1 MFYTYIIVI
10 FTCLIVY
17 TSFILYE
24 NYQINKIKRERRSE
38 LLLDEVGSI
47 LDRRFTNAQ
56 NIVQNLSYST
66 AMKQLYMFL
75 RILLLSRPVLSGI
88 CLPGTFCGGKCC
100 IYILLGVMVLISLGF
115 VYLAYRESRPSR
127 RKTAQA

>member
-75 RILLLSRPVLSGI
+75 RICCPDLFYQVYASREPFAEENVVFI
-88 CLPGTFCGGKCC
+88 FCWALWC
-100 IYILLGVMVLISLGF
+100 
-115 VYLAYRESRPSR
+115 
-127 RKTAQA
+127 